1 MIKSNQMLITTGE
14 SAEKSREAINSLAN
28 AVALTGG
35 DSYALERMASN
46 LQQIKNVGKA
56 TSMDIRQ
63 FGMARN

>member
-1 MIKSNQMLITTGE
+1 MLITTGE
-14 SAEKSREAINSLAN
+14 SADKSRQAINSLAN

-35 DSYALERMASN
+35 DSYTLERMASN

>member
-1 MIKSNQMLITTGE
+1 MLITTGE